1 MGVNVVQSDTSP
13 MKQSLTRVDA
23 PRLDLA
29 SPGRSI
35 GENIELATLA
45 ERQGWGGFWVA
56 ETAGADAVATAAAVA
71 ARLQSA
77 RVGTAIIPM
86 QTRDPLLLAMA
97 ATTIGQIAP
106 GGFVLGLGT
115 STQLIIEDW
124 HATPWGASP
133 LKLTRECVSLVR
145 RFLGGE
151 RITTESGRWRY
162 RRAQL
167 ASPPT
172 ASTPIYLAALNDR
185 MLELAGEIADGV
197 ILNFVT
203 VADVAHARR
212 LVARGAERAGRD
224 LDGFE
229 LIVFFRATV
238 TDDYEEVRERY
249 QRELFTYVM
258 APVYQKMFA
267 REGHGDA
274 CREIEGLWR
283 AGERQRAL
291 DSVPP
296 ALIRERTLI
305 GTVDHIRDRLAAY
318 AKAGTDST
326 LVFPVAIPARDY
338 VGDCTRIIE
347 AFP

>member
-1 MGVNVVQSDTSP
+1 MNQSRTPFGV
-13 MKQSLTRVDA
+13 
-23 PRLDLA
+23 PRQDLA
-29 SPGRSI
+29 SPGRSVA
-35 GENIELATLA
+35 ENIELATLA
-45 ERQGWGGFWVA
+45 ERRGWGGFWVA
-56 ETAGADAVATAAAVA
+56 ETAGADAVATASAVA
-71 ARLQSA
+71 TRLQSG

-97 ATTIGQIAP
+97 ASTIDQVAP
-106 GGFVLGLGT
+106 GGFILGLGT
-115 STQLIIEDW
+115 STKLIIEDW

-133 LKLTRECVSLVR
+133 LELTRECVGLAR
-145 RFLGGE
+145 RFLAGE
-151 RITTESGRWRY
+151 RITTETGRWRY

-167 ASPPT
+167 AARPSTP
-172 ASTPIYLAALNDR
+172 TPIYLAALNDR

-203 VADVAHARR
+203 VADVDHAKR

-229 LIVFFRATV
+229 FTVFFRATV

-267 REGHGDA
+267 REGFGDA

-283 AGERQRAL
+283 AGERERAL

-296 ALIRERTLI
+296 TLIRERALI
-305 GTVDHIRDRLAAY
+305 GTVDDIRERLAAY
-318 AKAGTDST
+318 AEAGTDST
-326 LVFPVAIPARDY
+326 LVFPVAVPGRDY
-338 VGDCTRIIE
+338 VEDCTRIIE
-347 AFP
+347 ALARISHQGPR

>member
-1 MGVNVVQSDTSP
+1 M
-13 MKQSLTRVDA
+13 
-23 PRLDLA
+23 
-29 SPGRSI
+29 
-35 GENIELATLA
+35 
-45 ERQGWGGFWVA
+45 
-56 ETAGADAVATAAAVA
+56 ATAAAVA

-97 ATTIGQIAP
+97 AATIGQVAP

-133 LKLTRECVSLVR
+133 LELTRECVSLVR

-151 RITTESGRWRY
+151 RITTETGRWRY

-167 ASPPT
+167 ASRPR

-203 VADVAHARR
+203 VADVAHAKR

-224 LDGFE
+224 LDAFE
-229 LIVFFRATV
+229 LIAFFRATV

-258 APVYQKMFA
+258 APVYRRMFA
-267 REGHGDA
+267 RGGHGDA

-296 ALIRERTLI
+296 ALIRERALI
-305 GTVDHIRDRLAAY
+305 GSVDDIHGRLAAY
-318 AKAGTDST
+318 AEAGADST

-338 VGDCTRIIE
+338 VADCARIIE
-347 AFP
+347 ALAP